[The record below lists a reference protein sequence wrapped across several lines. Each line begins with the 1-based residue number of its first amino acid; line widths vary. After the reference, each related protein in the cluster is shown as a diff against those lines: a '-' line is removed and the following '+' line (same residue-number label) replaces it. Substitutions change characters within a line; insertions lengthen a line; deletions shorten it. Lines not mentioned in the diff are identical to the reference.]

1 MSQNTPQT
9 HIVALKYLTSL
20 LNVASSLV
28 LTVREG
34 AKNIQGG
41 VLKMGG
47 GATTSTKNGSSVD
60 ELGII
65 FGAVWITC
73 AHLFLYLLGRGEDY
87 TL

>member
-1 MSQNTPQT
+1 MPQT
-9 HIVALKYLTSL
+9 DIVALKYLTRL

-28 LTVREG
+28 ITVKEEPKTFRRG
-34 AKNIQGG
+34 L
-41 VLKMGG
+41 LKMGG

-65 FGAVWITC
+65 FGAVWMTC
-73 AHLFLYLLGRGEDY
+73 AHLFIYFLGRGEDY